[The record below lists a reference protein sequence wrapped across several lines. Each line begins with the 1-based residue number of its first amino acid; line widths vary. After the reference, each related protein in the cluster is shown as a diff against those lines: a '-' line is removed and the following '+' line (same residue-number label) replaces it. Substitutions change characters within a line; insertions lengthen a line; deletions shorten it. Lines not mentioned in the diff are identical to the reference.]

1 MAHKIPVYATIGA
14 GSKIIHNR
22 YGRGVVHRIFAHDG
36 QAAVKFD
43 DDAGVPR
50 RVRLRDLER
59 QPADMP
65 ACHSDPQPLYRL
77 VWPLDAVAG
86 NGEAR

>member
-1 MAHKIPVYATIGA
+1 MHQSSGSGIGA
-14 GSKIIHNR
+14 GTKIIHNR
-22 YGRGVVHRIFAHDG
+22 YGRGVVDRIFAKDA
-36 QAAVKFD
+36 QASVKFD

-65 ACHSDPQPLYRL
+65 ACRHDLQPSYRL

-86 NGEAR
+86 EGEAW